1 MKAAEHVYCRMIIR
15 LQGGI
20 EYFLGVYCGGLVMLA
35 DYHVRCVVVC
45 CVAIV
50 DDYGVSSFLPCVDYS
65 HQ

>member
-1 MKAAEHVYCRMIIR
+1 
-15 LQGGI
+15 
-20 EYFLGVYCGGLVMLA
+20 MLA

-50 DDYGVSSFLPCVDYS
+50 DNYGVSSFLPCVDYS